1 MQLLRSIACLS
12 MLACTFLMSGG
23 CTPGQPVSND
33 NTSDNTSDN
42 TTPDNVS
49 NENEAS
55 ENENVNGNVSDSN
68 ENESNINNNET
79 GGNPVV
85 CDPACEDGK
94 TCVEGFCTPVDE
106 AEVQFGFTNEDT
118 GEFSPIVDG
127 GVMPIFTFG
136 QGGSH
141 MYITVRAAGFEVPD
155 DQTLS
160 VTYILFW
167 QVDGSALS
175 GFEEI
180 IEFTPLGDGVYEAQ
194 RRIVFISEFPE
205 VADGTAADL
214 TIIVESLENPDQR
227 IRLEAMVNLELM
239 P

>member
-1 MQLLRSIACLS
+1 MQFLRSIACLS
-12 MLACTFLMSGG
+12 MLACAFLMSGG
-23 CTPGQPVSND
+23 CSPGLPATND
-33 NTSDNTSDN
+33 NTTDNTSDN

-49 NENEAS
+49 NENASS
-55 ENENVNGNVSDSN
+55 ENENENVSESN
-68 ENESNINNNET
+68 ENESNVNDNET

-85 CDPACEDGK
+85 CDPACEDGE

-118 GEFSPIVDG
+118 GEFTPITDG

-141 MYITVRAAGFEVPD
+141 MYITVRAAGFEVPE

-175 GFEEI
+175 GYEEI
-180 IEFTPLGDGVYEAQ
+180 IEFSPLGDGVYEAQ

-214 TIIVESLENPDQR
+214 TIIVESLENPEQR